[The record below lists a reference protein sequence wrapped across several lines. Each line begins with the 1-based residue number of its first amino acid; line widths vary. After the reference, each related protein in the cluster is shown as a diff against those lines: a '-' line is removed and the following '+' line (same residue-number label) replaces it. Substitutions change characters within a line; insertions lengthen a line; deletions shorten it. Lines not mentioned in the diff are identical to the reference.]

1 VPLQRY
7 AGLLRFRLFVVSTL
21 LFTLGCSAQSGKP
34 SDDTAAL
41 NRRIEQK
48 VRTTFSLPS
57 ELGVTIGKREPSE
70 IPGYDKVSVTLS
82 RASRSTTH
90 DFLVS
95 KDNKT
100 LIEWQKLDISKDP
113 MQAIDVN
120 GRPQRGNKDAKVTIV
135 NYDDFECPF
144 CSRMHQTLFP
154 DVMKTYGSQVRI
166 FYKDYPLTSIHP
178 WAMHAAVDANCLAEQ
193 SNDAYWDFAD
203 YAHANQ
209 KAINGEKRDIKEEY
223 AKLDQITQDVGKKHN
238 IDIARLDACV
248 KKQDD
253 GPVRAS
259 MAEGDK
265 LGVEATPT
273 MFINGE
279 RVAGAMPEPELR
291 AVIDRALKDA
301 GQTAPAAPTPTA
313 KDPGSPA
320 ASGSALPKSANQ

>member
-1 VPLQRY
+1 M
-7 AGLLRFRLFVVSTL
+7 LRFRLFVVSTL
-21 LFTLGCSAQSGKP
+21 LFTLGCCAQSGKP

-70 IPGYDKVSVTLS
+70 IPGYDKVHVTLS
-82 RASRSTTH
+82 RGSRSTTH